1 MSLEITD
8 LTRFFEPTLFSATN
22 VRNGKPAPDLLLHV
36 ARRMQV
42 DPRDCIV
49 VEDSPVRVAAGGTAG
64 MTVIGFVGGSHAGS
78 HLGRH
83 LQSIG
88 AHAVIADMGALK
100 GTIIDIRGW

>member
-8 LTRFFEPTLFSATN
+8 LTRFFEPTLFSASN

-49 VEDSPVRVAAGGTAG
+49 VEDSPVRVAAG
-64 MTVIGFVGGSHAGS
+64 MTVIGFVGGS

-88 AHAVIADMGALK
+88 AHAAIADMGALK